1 VGEIKRAII
10 SVSDKTGIVDFA
22 KKLADKGIEIL
33 STGGTAK
40 KIKEGGVAVVQ
51 IDDYTGFPEMMDGRV
66 KTLNPKIHGGLLARR
81 DNKEDIK
88 AMDENG
94 IQPIDMVVV
103 NLYPFEATIEKE
115 GVSLEEVI
123 ENIDI
128 GGPTMLRSA
137 AKNYKYV
144 TVVTD
149 PADYEVVLDEI
160 EKSGGVSEETN
171 ARLAVKVYARTAD
184 YDSTIDTYL
193 SSRICEENVLRL
205 KFTDGEE
212 LRYGENWH
220 QKATFLKDRSFTGAS
235 LANAEQL
242 HGKALS
248 YNNILDGDGSL
259 QSALDLM
266 PDCGASVI
274 KHTNPC
280 GYATG
285 ETMAEALAAAWE
297 GDIVSAFGSVI
308 TCTREVDLETAKVLE
323 GRFVEIVTA
332 PSFTDEALEFLK
344 NKSKDIRLLRLP
356 AIAEGKP
363 EGDCYRHVLGGML
376 KQDLDAEMFEKW
388 DVVTDAQFPN
398 AKKALAE
405 FTWKACKNTKSNAIV
420 LGREYK
426 DGYFQVLGMGAGQP
440 NRVDSLRKLSVT
452 KAEENL
458 KRFYEN
464 GDQSGSEEEFLKD
477 QFANA
482 VMASDAFFPFADTI
496 ESAASYGIKFIVQ
509 PGGSKK
515 DDEVI
520 AACND
525 NGIAMVFTGMRH
537 FLH

>member
-1 VGEIKRAII
+1 MAEIKRAII
-10 SVSDKTGIVDFA
+10 SVSDKTGIEDFA
-22 KKLADKGIEIL
+22 QKLAALGVEIL
-33 STGGTAK
+33 STGGTARK
-40 KIKEGGVAVVQ
+40 LTDSGIDVIQ

-81 DNKEDIK
+81 DNAEDLEAMK
-88 AMDENG
+88 ANDINA
-94 IQPIDMVVV
+94 IDMVVV
-103 NLYPFEATIEKE
+103 NLYPFEATIAKD

-149 PADYEVVLDEI
+149 PADYDVVVDEI
-160 EKSGGVSEETN
+160 KSSGGVSAETN

-184 YDSTIDTYL
+184 YDSTIDVYL
-193 SSRICEENVLRL
+193 SRRILKEDVLRL

-220 QKATFLKDRSFTGAS
+220 QKALFYKDQADTGAT

-259 QSALDLM
+259 QAALDLA
-266 PDCGASVI
+266 PACGASVI

-285 ETMAEALAAAWE
+285 ESMSEALANAWE

-308 TCTREVDLETAKVLE
+308 TCTREVDLDTAKVLE
-323 GRFVEIVTA
+323 GRFVEIVIA
-332 PSFTDEALEFLK
+332 PAYTDEALEFLK
-344 NKSKDIRLLRLP
+344 KKSKDIRVLRLP
-356 AIAEGKP
+356 AIAEGKG
-363 EGDCYRHVLGGML
+363 EAAAYRHVAGGML
-376 KQDLDAEMFEKW
+376 KQDLDVALFEKW
-388 DVVTDAQFPN
+388 DVVTKTEFPDS
-398 AKKALAE
+398 KKALAE

-426 DGYFQVLGMGAGQP
+426 TGCYQVVGMGAGQP

-458 KRFYEN
+458 RRFYSK
-464 GDQSGSEEEFLKD
+464 GDFSISEEDFLKEE
-477 QFANA
+477 FANL

-496 ESAASYGIKFIVQ
+496 ETAASYGLKYIVQ

-520 AACND
+520 AACNE
-525 NGIAMVFTGMRH
+525 NGIAMVCTGMRH